1 MEIIAR
7 DDDHINLGVLGARV
21 IFHVLTDF
29 GRSDLAYK
37 MIARTDYPS
46 YGNWIKRGATT
57 LWETHQPEGGRVL
70 SLNHHFWGD
79 ISGWFIQA
87 HCGDPLQPHRSDF
100 AEVEIRPS
108 SCRSLKTPPASIFV
122 PTEKFFPPGREKEDS
137 IVLTVEIPEGMKG
150 MILLEDGWS
159 FEDGKAWREAV
170 TGSYTL
176 RKK

>member
-1 MEIIAR
+1 M
-7 DDDHINLGVLGARV
+7 

-87 HCGDPLQPHRSDF
+87 LAGIRYNPHRSDF

-108 SCRSLKTPPASIFV
+108 FV
-122 PTEKFFPPGREKEDS
+122 PQLENASGFHICSYGKILSSWTRKEDS